1 MVAWGIVMTLMGLV
15 NSYGSLIACRLFLG
29 AFEAGLFPG
38 VSFYLSSWYK
48 RCELLW
54 RVSIFFSAAA
64 LAGAFGGVLAYGISK
79 MGGVGGQEGWR
90 WIFYLEGIATVV
102 IGSLAFFL
110 INDFPSDQ
118 PKFLTESE
126 CKRVTARLQND
137 AGAGANEQF
146 KNRRRDRLYGS
157 TQLSVTPASANSA
170 SYETDVQQSDIWD
183 LTSEDDKR
191 RWGYAKMS
199 EKEIRDLGDR
209 HVAFRYIL

>member
-38 VSFYLSSWYK
+38 VNFYLSSWYK

-79 MGGVGGQEGWR
+79 MGGVGGQE
-90 WIFYLEGIATVV
+90 E
-102 IGSLAFFL
+102 
-110 INDFPSDQ
+110 
-118 PKFLTESE
+118 
-126 CKRVTARLQND
+126 
-137 AGAGANEQF
+137 
-146 KNRRRDRLYGS
+146 NRRRDRLYGS